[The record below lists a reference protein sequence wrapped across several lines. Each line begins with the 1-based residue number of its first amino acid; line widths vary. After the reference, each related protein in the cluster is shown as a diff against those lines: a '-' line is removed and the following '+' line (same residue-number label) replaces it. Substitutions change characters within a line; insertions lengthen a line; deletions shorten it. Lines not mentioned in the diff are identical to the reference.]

1 MSEQDLQV
9 CMKELQ
15 TSLKYIEKNQKEY
28 TETNRTDHQ
37 ELKKIIEDWIEKADE
52 KYAPIWAA
60 QAVKFLIGTMA
71 LIVIGAVLQ
80 QILK

>member
-1 MSEQDLQV
+1 MSEQDLQI

-28 TETNRTDHQ
+28 TESNKVDHI
-37 ELKKIIEDWIEKADE
+37 EIKKMINDWIEHADDR
-52 KYAPIWAA
+52 YAPYWAA
-60 QAVKFLIGTMA
+60 QAIKFLIATMG
-71 LIVIGAVLQ
+71 LVIIGAILQ